1 MERLSFDEIDN
12 WQVFEDLVADYFR
25 EIKGD
30 QEFNVTNVEV
40 KQTGAGGDGGRDIL
54 VSLSVNDSIVSFTR
68 IWVVQCKF
76 YGGDVGKRHLS
87 DVNIPTLIHEYGA
100 NGYLLICKNHV
111 TASLSA
117 MIENLKDNCRFKY
130 HYENWNGTNFLSRI
144 RIKPRLIE
152 NYFPSHHAYLSAQE
166 NKLTL

>member
-1 MERLSFDEIDN
+1 MDRLSFDEIDN

-40 KQTGAGGDGGRDIL
+40 RQTGAGGDGGRDIL
-54 VSLSVNDSIVSFTR
+54 VTLSVNDSIVSFER

-76 YGGDVGKRHLS
+76 YARDVSKSHLF
-87 DVNIPTLIHEYGA
+87 DVNIPSLIHEYGA
-100 NGYLLICKNHV
+100 DGYLLICKNHV
-111 TASLSA
+111 TASLST

-144 RIKPRLIE
+144 RMKPRLIE
-152 NYFPSHHAYLSAQE
+152 NYFPLHNAYLTDKQ
-166 NKLTL
+166 NNVNL